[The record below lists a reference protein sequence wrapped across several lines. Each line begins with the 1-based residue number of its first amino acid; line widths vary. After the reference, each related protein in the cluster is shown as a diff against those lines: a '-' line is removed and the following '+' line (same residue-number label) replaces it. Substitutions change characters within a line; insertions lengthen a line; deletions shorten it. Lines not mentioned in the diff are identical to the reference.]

1 MTDSTDLTE
10 DGSTSDNAARILLA
24 EAMLDAIRSVSVDG
38 LGVTRPSYGAAEGAA
53 HGILAR
59 FGEETGMVVRT
70 DEALNT
76 WVQLPGTHPDEPMIV
91 TGSHLDSVR
100 NGGNFDG
107 AAGVVAGLLTLR
119 ELQRG
124 PALARTVAVVAFRG
138 EESAWFGTCYAG
150 SRALVGHLEADM
162 LASRSPES
170 NLSLGEVMTS
180 AGADMA
186 KIEGQTPLVDV
197 GSIGHFIEVHIEQG
211 PDLLSQGVALGAVTG
226 IRGNRRYSD
235 IRWSGE
241 FGHSGAVPRTLRHD
255 AVLGVSEW
263 IQAIE
268 QEWISEQQAGAD
280 LVMTSGI
287 LSTDPLRHGVTSI
300 PGAVKT
306 SLDIR
311 SVEHSTLERFD
322 RWVLD
327 TAADIAGRRGLQVD
341 FGTMI
346 ETAPAVIASE
356 MVSMIV
362 GVAQGLGQP
371 IVALPSGAGH
381 DAAALASAGVDVG
394 MIFVRNSNG
403 SHNPDEAM
411 ETSDLCAA
419 VPLLVGVIRE
429 LGQV

>member
-1 MTDSTDLTE
+1 MTDPNSSLT
-10 DGSTSDNAARILLA
+10 DGSAPDSSALISSAN
-24 EAMLDAIRSVSVDG
+24 AMLDAIRAVSVDG
-38 LGVTRPSYGAAEGAA
+38 VGVTRPSYGAAEGAA

-59 FGEETGMVVRT
+59 FAKETGLAVRV

-76 WVQLPGTHPDEPMIV
+76 WVELPGTDPDEPMIV
-91 TGSHLDSVR
+91 SGSHLDSVR

-107 AAGVVAGLLTLR
+107 AVGVVAGLLALR

-150 SRALVGHLEADM
+150 SRALVGHLDADM

-170 NLSLGEVMTS
+170 NLSLGEVMAA

-197 GSIGHFIEVHIEQG
+197 DSIGHFIEVHIEQG
-211 PDLLSQGVALGAVTG
+211 PDLLSQDVALGAVTG

-241 FGHSGAVPRTLRHD
+241 FGHSGAVPRVLRHD

-263 IQAIE
+263 IQAVE
-268 QEWISEQQAGAD
+268 QEWIGEQQAGAD
-280 LVMTSGI
+280 LVVTNGI

-300 PGAVKT
+300 AGAIKT

-311 SVEHSTLERFD
+311 SVDRSTLTRFD
-322 RWVLD
+322 GWAVD
-327 TAADIAGRRGLQVD
+327 KAAEIAGRRGLQVD

-346 ETAPAVIASE
+346 ETAPAVIADE
-356 MVSMIV
+356 TVSLITR
-362 GVAQGLGQP
+362 VAEGLDQP
-371 IVALPSGAGH
+371 IVSLPSGAGH

-394 MIFVRNSNG
+394 MIFVRNANG
-403 SHNPDEAM
+403 SHNPEEAM

-419 VPLLVGVIRE
+419 VPVLVGVIRE